1 MGDGVHAL
9 GENLVQAFGGI
20 GGKGCLQCS
29 SLLGRAHAV
38 GGLFHVPQNVGQITK
53 ISVGI
58 LHRYLGFADFNGAVF
73 HLLGDVPHNGRHRRA
88 GFTALHAL
96 VGHSLQQAGDRLH
109 VLPGRVQVGG
119 TVFVSF
125 SQLLRAGVA
134 VCLRVGHQ
142 VGKIRGPI
150 GFQAKR
156 GQVIRHHIR
165 GGGQIHAGS
174 GGQIQHGGQGLCGL
188 IGIPAGQR
196 HIAQSIRRF
205 AGREC
210 GIPAHCQRGIPQLL
224 KILFIGT
231 GKRADLGHG
240 AVKIRGRLYACR
252 SNRRHGSRYRQKC
265 LPGTA
270 DFAAHILHFGT
281 DCFQLLGC
289 HTAKFLHLA
298 FQAFQLALGGGNLAH
313 GPIVLLLRDGAGFQ
327 LVLQLAFHAFQAFQ
341 LAFGILNRSG
351 QQALLLL
358 QQFGVGGVQLQKPF
372 HILQLRLCTADLPVY
387 AGQCLRQA
395 SGVAADL
402 YGNALDPVSQVCH
415 LPQRNPAARRG
426 QACGRS
432 APDRLPVR

>member
-1 MGDGVHAL
+1 MK
-9 GENLVQAFGGI
+9 F
-20 GGKGCLQCS
+20 
-29 SLLGRAHAV
+29 
-38 GGLFHVPQNVGQITK
+38 
-53 ISVGI
+53 
-58 LHRYLGFADFNGAVF
+58 
-73 HLLGDVPHNGRHRRA
+73 
-88 GFTALHAL
+88 
-96 VGHSLQQAGDRLH
+96 
-109 VLPGRVQVGG
+109 
-119 TVFVSF
+119 
-125 SQLLRAGVA
+125 
-134 VCLRVGHQ
+134 
-142 VGKIRGPI
+142 
-150 GFQAKR
+150 
-156 GQVIRHHIR
+156 
-165 GGGQIHAGS
+165 
-174 GGQIQHGGQGLCGL
+174 
-188 IGIPAGQR
+188 
-196 HIAQSIRRF
+196 
-205 AGREC
+205 
-210 GIPAHCQRGIPQLL
+210 
-224 KILFIGT
+224 LFIGT
-231 GKRADLGHG
+231 GKGADLGHG

-289 HTAKFLHLA
+289 HTAKFPHLA

-327 LVLQLAFHAFQAFQ
+327 LVLQLALHAFQAFQ

-372 HILQLRLCTADLPVY
+372 HILQLRLCAADLPVY